1 MIHIFWPY
9 WPFLIKTTQ
18 CCIELFCSQ
27 SALKLSSIVCFN
39 VTLTSFV
46 YKIICVQITNNCSE
60 YTSEGWSGQIFVKD
74 STDLDNNN
82 NNNNNRQPNVELF
95 FFGGRGE
102 ALKTL
107 SMNAINS
114 ALVVIKQL
122 NKHRMNGTKSIK
134 INWIK
139 IITQKPSCYE
149 KRTMEYAYKKQNKT
163 IMDDCYKPHPE
174 QSIRRK

>member
-1 MIHIFWPY
+1 MKH
-9 WPFLIKTTQ
+9 
-18 CCIELFCSQ
+18 
-27 SALKLSSIVCFN
+27 
-39 VTLTSFV
+39 SFV
-46 YKIICVQITNNCSE
+46 YKIISVQITDNCSE
-60 YTSEGWSGQIFVKD
+60 CASEGWSGQIFVKD

-134 INWIK
+134 IN
-139 IITQKPSCYE
+139 
-149 KRTMEYAYKKQNKT
+149 
-163 IMDDCYKPHPE
+163 
-174 QSIRRK
+174 